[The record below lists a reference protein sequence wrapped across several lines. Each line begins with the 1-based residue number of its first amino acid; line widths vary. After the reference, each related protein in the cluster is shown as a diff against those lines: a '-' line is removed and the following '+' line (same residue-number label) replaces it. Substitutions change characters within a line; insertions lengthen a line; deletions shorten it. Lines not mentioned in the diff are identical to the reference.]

1 MALSSDRAQITLFLL
16 TQLRP
21 VVVDNLQS
29 YGTDYLNDVDISIKS
44 LASYLQSIGFDG
56 KSSLEFNKLITY
68 GFLPI
73 KKPKLSDLGYA
84 VDIEIVHLRKH
95 QFEYIQPFDLASTPE
110 TSIDGIT
117 RKYYIKQINESN
129 LNGQLFVEDEI
140 VAINGHAVSQV
151 LPNKVA

>member
-1 MALSSDRAQITLFLL
+1 MALSSDRAQITLLLL

-21 VVVDNLQS
+21 VIVDNLQS
-29 YGTDYLNDVDISIKS
+29 YGTDYLDNVDISIKS
-44 LASYLQSIGFDG
+44 LVSYLQSIGFDQ
-56 KSSLEFNKLITY
+56 KSGLELNKLINY
-68 GFLPI
+68 GFLPAKI
-73 KKPKLSDLGYA
+73 PKLSDLNYA

-117 RKYYIKQINESN
+117 RKYYIKQINENN
-129 LNGQLFVEDEI
+129 LHGQLLIEDEI
-140 VAINGHAVSQV
+140 IAVNGHAISQV